1 MTIGDFLFCIIMS
14 IRKQHYFVH
23 YYCHH
28 TVRYIQIF
36 FTTLKVKCAPK
47 SFCLQINICVYIFKH
62 GLLLIVYAHINVNFF
77 VIFCKIY
84 TIVAQCMFL
93 LCSQS
98 FTTQNY
104 ISCRVFTYIGILP
117 RCIECFMNVRC
128 N

>member
-1 MTIGDFLFCIIMS
+1 MS

-62 GLLLIVYAHINVNFF
+62 GLSVTNCICTYNVNLLC

-93 LCSQS
+93 LRSQS

-117 RCIECFMNVRC
+117 RCIECYMNVRC

>member
-1 MTIGDFLFCIIMS
+1 MS
-14 IRKQHYFVH
+14 IRKQHCFVH

-36 FTTLKVKCAPK
+36 FTTPSEKLALTYKCAPE
-47 SFCLQINICVYIFKH
+47 SVCLHINICIF
-62 GLLLIVYAHINVNFF
+62 LQTSTVCVTNCTYNVILC
-77 VIFCKIY
+77 VTSCKIY

-93 LCSQS
+93 LCGQR

-104 ISCRVFTYIGILP
+104 ISCRVFTYVGILP
-117 RCIECFMNVRC
+117 RCLECLINVKC